1 MLGKKQLLV
10 RELEML
16 IGGNYLLMGHSLVLV
31 EDHVGG
37 EMSDQVPGVAANTG
51 RSKVGHSSMQLILM
65 RKILPVEFRRITI
78 VMRHC

>member
-51 RSKVGHSSMQLILM
+51 RSNVGHSSMQLILM